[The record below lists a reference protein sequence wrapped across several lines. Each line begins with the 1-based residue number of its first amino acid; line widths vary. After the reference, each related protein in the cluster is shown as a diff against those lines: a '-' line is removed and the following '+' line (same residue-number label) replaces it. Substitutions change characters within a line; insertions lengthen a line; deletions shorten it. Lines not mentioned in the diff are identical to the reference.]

1 MKSPSPV
8 KLTLVVASVILCWAY
23 SPIGVHMGLHSYS
36 PGQLALL
43 RFLIASVFMGAVA
56 LVLGIGRPRLR
67 DVPWLLVL
75 GFFGVFLHHTSLN
88 YGQQWVTAAASSV
101 LAQSAPLFSVLIA
114 FVCLKERVSL
124 WRWSCVLLG
133 LLGVLVVIWGDQ
145 GISDIDPRG
154 LLILLA
160 AVSWSVY
167 FAIQKHY
174 AHRYSPLTMACY
186 MVWAGTLMLCVNLP
200 GLPAAVAQAP
210 LAENLAVLVL
220 GIFPSALAY
229 LAWGYVLKHVEVS
242 RASVAMYLIPPVAM
256 VLAATLL
263 GEHIA
268 VQVMLGAVIVLASVA
283 AISLEGR
290 WRSVVQAERTQAVA
304 VEVLG
309 DKGVAEIHGGLVGQG
324 HPHFTATAREL
335 RGRLHGMARP

>member
-1 MKSPSPV
+1 MNTPSRL
-8 KLTLVVASVILCWAY
+8 KLTLVTASVILCWAY
-23 SPIGVHMGLHSYS
+23 SPIGVHLGLHSYS

-43 RFLIASVFMGAVA
+43 RFLIASLFMAGVA
-56 LVLGIGRPRLR
+56 LVLGIGRPRWR

-75 GFFGVFLHHTSLN
+75 GFFGVFLHHTALN

-114 FVCLKERVSL
+114 FWVLKERLSVWRWVCVSL
-124 WRWSCVLLG
+124 G
-133 LLGVLVVIWGDQ
+133 LVGVGVVICGDR
-145 GISDIDPRG
+145 GIGEIDPRG
-154 LLILLA
+154 VLILLA
-160 AVSWSVY
+160 ALSWSVY
-167 FAIQKHY
+167 FALQKHY

-200 GLPAAVAQAP
+200 GLPAAVLRAP
-210 LAENLAVLVL
+210 LTENLAVLVL

-242 RASVAMYLIPPVAM
+242 RASVAMYLIPSVAM
-256 VLAATLL
+256 LMAATLL
-263 GEHIA
+263 GE
-268 VQVMLGAVIVLASVA
+268 QVTPWVVLGALIVLASVA

-290 WRSVVQAERTQAVA
+290 RRLVVQAECAQPVA

-309 DKGVAEIHGGLVGQG
+309 DEGIAEVQI
-324 HPHFTATAREL
+324 R
-335 RGRLHGMARP
+335 R

>member
-1 MKSPSPV
+1 MNNPSPL
-8 KLTLVVASVILCWAY
+8 KLTLVIASVILCWAY

-43 RFLIASVFMGAVA
+43 RFLIASVFMGGVA
-56 LVLGIGRPRLR
+56 LVMGIGRPRLR
-67 DVPWLLVL
+67 DFPWLLVL

-114 FVCLKERVSL
+114 FFCLKERVSA
-124 WRWSCVLLG
+124 WRWGCVLLG

-145 GISDIDPRG
+145 GLGEIDPRG

-167 FAIQKHY
+167 FALQKHY

-200 GLPAAVAQAP
+200 GLPAAVVQAP
-210 LAENLAVLVL
+210 LAENVAVLVL

-256 VLAATLL
+256 VMAATLL

-268 VQVMLGAVIVLASVA
+268 LQVMMGGVIVLASVA

-290 WRSVVQAERTQAVA
+290 WRLVVQTKRTQTLAI
-304 VEVLG
+304 EV
-309 DKGVAEIHGGLVGQG
+309 QG
-324 HPHFTATAREL
+324 R
-335 RGRLHGMARP
+335 R

>member
-1 MKSPSPV
+1 MNTPSPV
-8 KLTLVVASVILCWAY
+8 KLTLVIASVILCWAY

-67 DVPWLLVL
+67 DVSWLLVL

-124 WRWSCVLLG
+124 WRWSCVVLG

-145 GISDIDPRG
+145 GVSDIDPRG

-256 VLAATLL
+256 VMAATLL

-309 DKGVAEIHGGLVGQG
+309 DKGVTEIHGG
-324 HPHFTATAREL
+324 R
-335 RGRLHGMARP
+335 

>member
-1 MKSPSPV
+1 MNNPSPA
-8 KLTLVVASVILCWAY
+8 KLTLVIASVILCWAY

-43 RFLIASVFMGAVA
+43 RFLIASVFMGGVA
-56 LVLGIGRPRLR
+56 LVMGIGRPRLR
-67 DVPWLLVL
+67 DFPWLLVL

-114 FVCLKERVSL
+114 FFCLKERVSA
-124 WRWSCVLLG
+124 WRWACVLLG
-133 LLGVLVVIWGDQ
+133 LLGVMVVIWGDQ
-145 GISDIDPRG
+145 GLGEIDPRG

-167 FAIQKHY
+167 FALQKHY

-200 GLPAAVAQAP
+200 GLPAAVVQAP
-210 LAENLAVLVL
+210 LAENVAVLVL

-256 VLAATLL
+256 VMAATLL

-268 VQVMLGAVIVLASVA
+268 LQVMMGGVIVLASVA

-290 WRSVVQAERTQAVA
+290 WRLVVQTKRTQTLAI
-304 VEVLG
+304 EV
-309 DKGVAEIHGGLVGQG
+309 QG
-324 HPHFTATAREL
+324 R
-335 RGRLHGMARP
+335 R

>member
-1 MKSPSPV
+1 MNNPSPP
-8 KLTLVVASVILCWAY
+8 KLTLVIASVILCWAY

-43 RFLIASVFMGAVA
+43 RFLIASVFMGGVA
-56 LVLGIGRPRLR
+56 LVMGIGRPRLR
-67 DVPWLLVL
+67 DFPWLLVL

-114 FVCLKERVSL
+114 FFCLKERVSA
-124 WRWSCVLLG
+124 WRWGCVLLG

-145 GISDIDPRG
+145 GLGEIDPRG

-167 FAIQKHY
+167 FALQKHY

-200 GLPAAVAQAP
+200 GLPAAVVQAP
-210 LAENLAVLVL
+210 LAENVAVLVL

-256 VLAATLL
+256 VMAATLL

-268 VQVMLGAVIVLASVA
+268 LQVMMGGVIVLASVA

-290 WRSVVQAERTQAVA
+290 WRLVVQTKRTQTVA
-304 VEVLG
+304 IEVQ
-309 DKGVAEIHGGLVGQG
+309 GQ
-324 HPHFTATAREL
+324 R
-335 RGRLHGMARP
+335 

>member
-1 MKSPSPV
+1 MNAPSPV
-8 KLTLVVASVILCWAY
+8 KLTLVIASVILCWAY

-43 RFLIASVFMGAVA
+43 RFLIASLFMGGVA
-56 LVLGIGRPRLR
+56 LVMGIGRPRLR

-75 GFFGVFLHHTSLN
+75 GFFGVFLHHTAIN

-114 FVCLKERVSL
+114 FFCLKERVSA
-124 WRWSCVLLG
+124 WRWGCVLLG

-145 GISDIDPRG
+145 GLGEIDPRG

-167 FAIQKHY
+167 FALQKHY

-200 GLPAAVAQAP
+200 GLPAAVVQAP
-210 LAENLAVLVL
+210 LAENVAVLVL

-256 VLAATLL
+256 VMAATLL

-268 VQVMLGAVIVLASVA
+268 VQVMLGAVIVPASVA

-290 WRSVVQAERTQAVA
+290 WRSVVQAEDAQAVA

-309 DKGVAEIHGGLVGQG
+309 DEGITEVHG
-324 HPHFTATAREL
+324 R
-335 RGRLHGMARP
+335 R

>member
-1 MKSPSPV
+1 MNAPSPV
-8 KLTLVVASVILCWAY
+8 KLTLVIASVILCWAY
-23 SPIGVHMGLHSYS
+23 SPIGVHIGLHSYS

-43 RFLIASVFMGAVA
+43 RFLIASVFMGGVA
-56 LVLGIGRPRLR
+56 LVMGIGRPRLR
-67 DVPWLLVL
+67 DFSWLLVL
-75 GFFGVFLHHTSLN
+75 GFFGVFLHHTAIN

-114 FVCLKERVSL
+114 FFCLKERVSA
-124 WRWSCVLLG
+124 WRWGCVLLG

-145 GISDIDPRG
+145 GVGEIDPRG
-154 LLILLA
+154 VLILLA

-167 FAIQKHY
+167 FALQKHY

-200 GLPAAVAQAP
+200 GLPAAVVQAP
-210 LAENLAVLVL
+210 FAENVAVVVL

-256 VLAATLL
+256 VMAATLL

-290 WRSVVQAERTQAVA
+290 WWSVVQAKRAQAVA

-309 DKGVAEIHGGLVGQG
+309 DEGVAEVHG
-324 HPHFTATAREL
+324 R
-335 RGRLHGMARP
+335 R

>member
-1 MKSPSPV
+1 MNTPSPV
-8 KLTLVVASVILCWAY
+8 KLTLVIASVILCWAY

-43 RFLIASVFMGAVA
+43 RFLIASVFMGVVA
-56 LVLGIGRPRLR
+56 LVMGIGRPRLR

-75 GFFGVFLHHTSLN
+75 GFFGVFLHHTAIN

-114 FVCLKERVSL
+114 FFCLKERVSA
-124 WRWSCVLLG
+124 WRWGCVLLG

-145 GISDIDPRG
+145 GVGDIDPRG
-154 LLILLA
+154 ALILLA

-167 FAIQKHY
+167 FALQKHY
-174 AHRYSPLTMACY
+174 AHCYSPLTMACY
-186 MVWAGTLMLCVNLP
+186 MVWTGTLMLCVNLP
-200 GLPAAVAQAP
+200 GLPAAVLQAP
-210 LAENLAVLVL
+210 LPENLAVLVL

-256 VLAATLL
+256 VMAATLL

-268 VQVMLGAVIVLASVA
+268 LQVMLGAVIVLASVA

-290 WRSVVQAERTQAVA
+290 WRSVVQAKRAQAVA
-304 VEVLG
+304 IEVLG
-309 DKGVAEIHGGLVGQG
+309 DEGVAEVQ
-324 HPHFTATAREL
+324 AR
-335 RGRLHGMARP
+335 R

>member
-1 MKSPSPV
+1 MNTPSPV
-8 KLTLVVASVILCWAY
+8 KLTLVIASVILCWAY

-43 RFLIASVFMGAVA
+43 RFLIASLFMGGVA
-56 LVLGIGRPRLR
+56 LVMGIGRPRLR

-75 GFFGVFLHHTSLN
+75 GFFGVFLHHTAIN

-101 LAQSAPLFSVLIA
+101 LAQSAPLFSVLVA
-114 FVCLKERVSL
+114 FFCLKERVSA
-124 WRWSCVLLG
+124 WRWGCVLLG

-145 GISDIDPRG
+145 GLGEIDPRG

-167 FAIQKHY
+167 FALQKHY

-200 GLPAAVAQAP
+200 GLPAAVVQAP
-210 LAENLAVLVL
+210 LAENVAVLVL

-256 VLAATLL
+256 VMAATLL

-290 WRSVVQAERTQAVA
+290 WWSVVQAKRAQAVA

-309 DKGVAEIHGGLVGQG
+309 DEGVAEVHG
-324 HPHFTATAREL
+324 R
-335 RGRLHGMARP
+335 R

>member
-1 MKSPSPV
+1 MNTPSPL
-8 KLTLVVASVILCWAY
+8 KLTLVIAGVILCWAY

-43 RFLIASVFMGAVA
+43 RFLIASVFMAGVA
-56 LVLGIGRPRLR
+56 LAAGIGRPRLR
-67 DVPWLLVL
+67 DLPWLLVL

-88 YGQQWVTAAASSV
+88 HGQQWVTAAASSV

-114 FVCLKERVSL
+114 SLCLKERVSA
-124 WRWSCVLLG
+124 WRWGCVLLG
-133 LLGVLVVIWGDQ
+133 LAGVLIVVWGDA
-145 GISDIDPRG
+145 GRGEFDPRG

-160 AVSWSVY
+160 AVSWSIY

-200 GLPAAVAQAP
+200 GLPGAVMRAP
-210 LAENLAVLVL
+210 LPENLSVLVL

-256 VLAATLL
+256 VMAATLL

-268 VQVMLGAVIVLASVA
+268 LQVMLGGVLVLASVA
-283 AISLEGR
+283 AIALEGR
-290 WRSVVQAERTQAVA
+290 RRSVAQAERPQPVA

-309 DKGVAEIHGGLVGQG
+309 DKGVAEIHGG
-324 HPHFTATAREL
+324 R
-335 RGRLHGMARP
+335 

>member
-1 MKSPSPV
+1 MNTPSRL
-8 KLTLVVASVILCWAY
+8 KLTLVTASVILCWAY
-23 SPIGVHMGLHSYS
+23 SPIGVHLGLHSYS

-43 RFLIASVFMGAVA
+43 RFLIASLFMAGVA
-56 LVLGIGRPRLR
+56 LVLGIGRPRWR

-75 GFFGVFLHHTSLN
+75 GFFGVFLHHTALN

-114 FVCLKERVSL
+114 FLVLKERVSV
-124 WRWSCVLLG
+124 WRWVCVSLG
-133 LLGVLVVIWGDQ
+133 LVGVGVVICGDR
-145 GISDIDPRG
+145 GIGEIDPRG
-154 LLILLA
+154 VLILLA
-160 AVSWSVY
+160 ALSWSVY
-167 FAIQKHY
+167 FALQKHY
-174 AHRYSPLTMACY
+174 AYRYSPLTMACY

-200 GLPAAVAQAP
+200 GLPAAVLRAP
-210 LAENLAVLVL
+210 LTENLAVLVL

-256 VLAATLL
+256 LMAATLL
-263 GEHIA
+263 GE
-268 VQVMLGAVIVLASVA
+268 QVTAWVVLGALIVLASVA

-290 WRSVVQAERTQAVA
+290 RRLVVQAECAQPVA

-309 DKGVAEIHGGLVGQG
+309 DEGIAEVQI
-324 HPHFTATAREL
+324 R
-335 RGRLHGMARP
+335 R

>member
-1 MKSPSPV
+1 MNNPSPA
-8 KLTLVVASVILCWAY
+8 KLTLVIASVILCWAY

-43 RFLIASVFMGAVA
+43 RFLIASVFMGGVA
-56 LVLGIGRPRLR
+56 LVMGIGRPRLR
-67 DVPWLLVL
+67 DFPWLLVL

-114 FVCLKERVSL
+114 FFCLKERVSA
-124 WRWSCVLLG
+124 WRWGCVLLG
-133 LLGVLVVIWGDQ
+133 LFGVLVVIWGDQ
-145 GISDIDPRG
+145 GLGEIDPRG

-167 FAIQKHY
+167 FALQKHY

-200 GLPAAVAQAP
+200 GLPAAVVQAP
-210 LAENLAVLVL
+210 LAENVAVLVL

-256 VLAATLL
+256 VMAATLL

-268 VQVMLGAVIVLASVA
+268 LQVMMGGVIVLASVA

-290 WRSVVQAERTQAVA
+290 WRLVVQTKRTQTLAIE
-304 VEVLG
+304 VE
-309 DKGVAEIHGGLVGQG
+309 
-324 HPHFTATAREL
+324 
-335 RGRLHGMARP
+335 GRR

>member
-1 MKSPSPV
+1 MNTPSRV
-8 KLTLVVASVILCWAY
+8 KLTLVTASVILCWAY
-23 SPIGVHMGLHSYS
+23 SPIGVHLGLHSYS

-43 RFLIASVFMGAVA
+43 RFLIASLFMAGVA
-56 LVLGIGRPRLR
+56 LVLGIGRPRWR

-75 GFFGVFLHHTSLN
+75 GFFGVFLHHTALN

-114 FVCLKERVSL
+114 FLVLKERVSV
-124 WRWSCVLLG
+124 WRWACVSLG
-133 LLGVLVVIWGDQ
+133 LVGVGVVICGDR
-145 GISDIDPRG
+145 GIGEIDPRG
-154 LLILLA
+154 VLILLA
-160 AVSWSVY
+160 ALSWSVY
-167 FAIQKHY
+167 FALQKHY

-200 GLPAAVAQAP
+200 GLPAAVLRAP
-210 LAENLAVLVL
+210 LTENLAVLVL

-256 VLAATLL
+256 LMAATLL
-263 GEHIA
+263 GE
-268 VQVMLGAVIVLASVA
+268 QVTPWVVLGALIVLASVA

-290 WRSVVQAERTQAVA
+290 WRLVVQAECAQPVA

-309 DKGVAEIHGGLVGQG
+309 DEGIAEVQI
-324 HPHFTATAREL
+324 R
-335 RGRLHGMARP
+335 R

>member
-1 MKSPSPV
+1 MNTPSRV
-8 KLTLVVASVILCWAY
+8 KLTLVTASVILCWAY
-23 SPIGVHMGLHSYS
+23 SPIGVHLGLHSYS

-43 RFLIASVFMGAVA
+43 RFLIASLFMAGVA
-56 LVLGIGRPRLR
+56 LVLGIGRPRWR

-75 GFFGVFLHHTSLN
+75 GFFGVFLHHTALN

-114 FVCLKERVSL
+114 FLVLKERVSV
-124 WRWSCVLLG
+124 WRWVCVSLG
-133 LLGVLVVIWGDQ
+133 LVGVGVVICGDR
-145 GISDIDPRG
+145 GIGEIDPRG
-154 LLILLA
+154 VLILLA
-160 AVSWSVY
+160 ALSWSVY
-167 FAIQKHY
+167 FALQKHY
-174 AHRYSPLTMACY
+174 THRYSPLTMACY

-200 GLPAAVAQAP
+200 GLPAAVLRAP
-210 LAENLAVLVL
+210 LTENLAVLVL

-256 VLAATLL
+256 LMAATLL
-263 GEHIA
+263 GE
-268 VQVMLGAVIVLASVA
+268 QVTPWVVLGALIVLASVA

-290 WRSVVQAERTQAVA
+290 RRLVVQAECAQPVA

-309 DKGVAEIHGGLVGQG
+309 DEGIAEVQI
-324 HPHFTATAREL
+324 R
-335 RGRLHGMARP
+335 R

>member
-1 MKSPSPV
+1 MNNPSLA
-8 KLTLVVASVILCWAY
+8 KLTLVIASVILCWAY

-43 RFLIASVFMGAVA
+43 RFLIASVFMGGVA
-56 LVLGIGRPRLR
+56 LVMGIGRPRLR
-67 DVPWLLVL
+67 DFPWLLVL

-114 FVCLKERVSL
+114 FFCLKERVSA
-124 WRWSCVLLG
+124 WRWGCVLLG

-145 GISDIDPRG
+145 GLGEIDPRG

-167 FAIQKHY
+167 FALQKHY

-200 GLPAAVAQAP
+200 GLPAAVVQAP
-210 LAENLAVLVL
+210 LAENVAVLVL

-256 VLAATLL
+256 VMAATLL

-268 VQVMLGAVIVLASVA
+268 LQVMLGGVIVLASVA

-290 WRSVVQAERTQAVA
+290 WRLVVQTKRTQTLAI
-304 VEVLG
+304 EV
-309 DKGVAEIHGGLVGQG
+309 QG
-324 HPHFTATAREL
+324 R
-335 RGRLHGMARP
+335 R

>member
-43 RFLIASVFMGAVA
+43 RFLIASVFMGGVA
-56 LVLGIGRPRLR
+56 LVMGIGRPRLR
-67 DVPWLLVL
+67 DFPWLLVL

-114 FVCLKERVSL
+114 FFCLKERVSA
-124 WRWSCVLLG
+124 WRWGCVLLG
-133 LLGVLVVIWGDQ
+133 LAGVLVVVWGDQ
-145 GISDIDPRG
+145 GVGDIDPRG

-160 AVSWSVY
+160 ALSWSVY
-167 FAIQKHY
+167 FALQKHY

-200 GLPAAVAQAP
+200 GLPAAVVQAP
-210 LAENLAVLVL
+210 LAENVAVLVL

-256 VLAATLL
+256 VMAATLL

-268 VQVMLGAVIVLASVA
+268 LQVMMGGVIVLASVA

-290 WRSVVQAERTQAVA
+290 WRSVVQTKRTQTVA
-304 VEVLG
+304 IEVE
-309 DKGVAEIHGGLVGQG
+309 GQ
-324 HPHFTATAREL
+324 R
-335 RGRLHGMARP
+335 

>member
-1 MKSPSPV
+1 MNTPSRV
-8 KLTLVVASVILCWAY
+8 KLTLVTASVILCWAY
-23 SPIGVHMGLHSYS
+23 SPIGVHLGLHSYS

-43 RFLIASVFMGAVA
+43 RFLIASLFMAGVA
-56 LVLGIGRPRLR
+56 LVLGIGRPRWR
-67 DVPWLLVL
+67 DVPWLLLL
-75 GFFGVFLHHTSLN
+75 GFFGVFLHHTALN

-114 FVCLKERVSL
+114 FLVLKERVSV
-124 WRWSCVLLG
+124 WRWVCVSLG
-133 LLGVLVVIWGDQ
+133 LVGVGVVICGDR
-145 GISDIDPRG
+145 GIGEIDPRG
-154 LLILLA
+154 VLILLA
-160 AVSWSVY
+160 ALSWSVY
-167 FAIQKHY
+167 FALQKHY

-200 GLPAAVAQAP
+200 GLPAAVLRAP
-210 LAENLAVLVL
+210 LTENLAVLVL

-256 VLAATLL
+256 LMAATLL
-263 GEHIA
+263 GEQ
-268 VQVMLGAVIVLASVA
+268 VTPWVMLGALIVLASVA

-290 WRSVVQAERTQAVA
+290 RRLVAQAECAQPVA

-309 DKGVAEIHGGLVGQG
+309 DEGIAEVQI
-324 HPHFTATAREL
+324 R
-335 RGRLHGMARP
+335 R

>member
-1 MKSPSPV
+1 MNTPSPV
-8 KLTLVVASVILCWAY
+8 KLTLVIASVILSWAY

-309 DKGVAEIHGGLVGQG
+309 DKGVAEIHGG
-324 HPHFTATAREL
+324 R
-335 RGRLHGMARP
+335 

>member
-1 MKSPSPV
+1 MNNPSPA
-8 KLTLVVASVILCWAY
+8 KLTLVIASVILCWAY

-43 RFLIASVFMGAVA
+43 RFLIASVFMGGVA
-56 LVLGIGRPRLR
+56 LVMGIGRPRLR
-67 DVPWLLVL
+67 DFPWLLVL

-114 FVCLKERVSL
+114 FFCLKERVSA
-124 WRWSCVLLG
+124 WRWGCVLLG
-133 LLGVLVVIWGDQ
+133 LLGVMVVIWGDQ
-145 GISDIDPRG
+145 GLGEIDPRG

-167 FAIQKHY
+167 FALQKHY

-200 GLPAAVAQAP
+200 GLPAAVVQAP
-210 LAENLAVLVL
+210 LAENVAVLVL

-256 VLAATLL
+256 VMAATLL

-268 VQVMLGAVIVLASVA
+268 LQVMLGGVIVLASVA

-290 WRSVVQAERTQAVA
+290 WRSIVQTKRTQTLAIE
-304 VEVLG
+304 VE
-309 DKGVAEIHGGLVGQG
+309 
-324 HPHFTATAREL
+324 
-335 RGRLHGMARP
+335 GRR

>member
-1 MKSPSPV
+1 MNNPSPA
-8 KLTLVVASVILCWAY
+8 KLTLVIASVILCWAY

-43 RFLIASVFMGAVA
+43 RFLIASVFMGGVA
-56 LVLGIGRPRLR
+56 LVMGIGRPRLR
-67 DVPWLLVL
+67 DFPWLLVL

-114 FVCLKERVSL
+114 FFCLKERVSA
-124 WRWSCVLLG
+124 WRWACVLLG
-133 LLGVLVVIWGDQ
+133 LLGVMVVIWGDQ
-145 GISDIDPRG
+145 GLGEIDPRG

-167 FAIQKHY
+167 FALQKHY

-200 GLPAAVAQAP
+200 GLPAAVVQAP
-210 LAENLAVLVL
+210 LAENVAVLVL

-256 VLAATLL
+256 VMAATLL

-268 VQVMLGAVIVLASVA
+268 LQVMMGGVIVLASVA

-290 WRSVVQAERTQAVA
+290 WRSIVQTKRTQTVA
-304 VEVLG
+304 IEV
-309 DKGVAEIHGGLVGQG
+309 QG
-324 HPHFTATAREL
+324 R
-335 RGRLHGMARP
+335 R

>member
-1 MKSPSPV
+1 MNNPSPA
-8 KLTLVVASVILCWAY
+8 KLTLVIASVILCWAY

-43 RFLIASVFMGAVA
+43 RFLIASVFMGGVA
-56 LVLGIGRPRLR
+56 LVMGIGRPRLR
-67 DVPWLLVL
+67 DFPWLLVL

-114 FVCLKERVSL
+114 FFCLKERVSA
-124 WRWSCVLLG
+124 WRWACVLLG

-145 GISDIDPRG
+145 GLGEIDPRG

-167 FAIQKHY
+167 FALQKHY

-200 GLPAAVAQAP
+200 GLPAAVVQAP
-210 LAENLAVLVL
+210 LAENVAVLVL

-256 VLAATLL
+256 VMAATLL

-268 VQVMLGAVIVLASVA
+268 LQVMMGGVIVLASVA

-290 WRSVVQAERTQAVA
+290 WRLVVQTKRTQTLAI
-304 VEVLG
+304 EV
-309 DKGVAEIHGGLVGQG
+309 QG
-324 HPHFTATAREL
+324 R
-335 RGRLHGMARP
+335 R

>member
-43 RFLIASVFMGAVA
+43 RFLIASVFMGGVA
-56 LVLGIGRPRLR
+56 LVMGIGRPRLR
-67 DVPWLLVL
+67 DFPWLLVL

-114 FVCLKERVSL
+114 FFCLKERVSA
-124 WRWSCVLLG
+124 WRWGCVLLG

-145 GISDIDPRG
+145 GLGEIDPRG

-167 FAIQKHY
+167 FALQKHY

-200 GLPAAVAQAP
+200 GLPAAVVQAP
-210 LAENLAVLVL
+210 LAENVAVLVL

-256 VLAATLL
+256 VMAATLL

-268 VQVMLGAVIVLASVA
+268 LQVMMGGVIVLASVA

-290 WRSVVQAERTQAVA
+290 WRSIVQTKRTQTVA
-304 VEVLG
+304 IEVQ
-309 DKGVAEIHGGLVGQG
+309 GQ
-324 HPHFTATAREL
+324 R
-335 RGRLHGMARP
+335 

>member
-1 MKSPSPV
+1 MNTPSPL
-8 KLTLVVASVILCWAY
+8 KLTLVIASVILCWAY
-23 SPIGVHMGLHSYS
+23 SPIGVHMGLHSYG

-43 RFLIASVFMGAVA
+43 RFLIASVFMAGVA
-56 LVLGIGRPRLR
+56 LVMGIGRPRLW
-67 DVPWLLVL
+67 DLPWLLVL
-75 GFFGVFLHHTSLN
+75 SFFGVFLHHTSLN
-88 YGQQWVTAAASSV
+88 YGQQFVTAGASSV

-114 FVCLKERVSL
+114 FFCLKERVSL

-133 LLGVLVVIWGDQ
+133 LLGVLVVIWGDH
-145 GISDIDPRG
+145 GVGNIDPRG
-154 LLILLA
+154 LLLLLA
-160 AVSWSVY
+160 AVSWSLY

-186 MVWAGTLMLCVNLP
+186 MVWGGTLMLCVNLP
-200 GLPAAVAQAP
+200 GLSSAVVQAP
-210 LAENLAVLVL
+210 LPENLAVLVL

-256 VLAATLL
+256 MMAATLL
-263 GEHIA
+263 GEHITLQV
-268 VQVMLGAVIVLASVA
+268 VQGGVIVLASVA

-290 WRSVVQAERTQAVA
+290 WRSVAQAKRAQPVA

-309 DKGVAEIHGGLVGQG
+309 DEGVAEIQGG
-324 HPHFTATAREL
+324 R
-335 RGRLHGMARP
+335 

>member
-1 MKSPSPV
+1 MNTPSRL
-8 KLTLVVASVILCWAY
+8 KLTLVTASVILCWAY
-23 SPIGVHMGLHSYS
+23 SPIGVHLGLHSYS

-43 RFLIASVFMGAVA
+43 RFLIASLFMAGVA
-56 LVLGIGRPRLR
+56 LVLGIGRPRWR

-75 GFFGVFLHHTSLN
+75 GFFGVFLHHTALN

-114 FVCLKERVSL
+114 FLVLKERVSV
-124 WRWSCVLLG
+124 WRCVCVSLG
-133 LLGVLVVIWGDQ
+133 LVGVGVVICGDR
-145 GISDIDPRG
+145 GIGEIDPRG
-154 LLILLA
+154 VLILLA
-160 AVSWSVY
+160 ALSWSVY
-167 FAIQKHY
+167 FALQKHY

-200 GLPAAVAQAP
+200 GLPAAVLRAP
-210 LAENLAVLVL
+210 LTENLAVLVL

-256 VLAATLL
+256 LMAATLL
-263 GEHIA
+263 GE
-268 VQVMLGAVIVLASVA
+268 QVTPWVVLGALIVLASVA

-290 WRSVVQAERTQAVA
+290 RRLVVQAECAQSVA

-309 DKGVAEIHGGLVGQG
+309 DEGIAEVQI
-324 HPHFTATAREL
+324 R
-335 RGRLHGMARP
+335 R

>member
-1 MKSPSPV
+1 MNTPSRV
-8 KLTLVVASVILCWAY
+8 KLTLVTASVILCWAY
-23 SPIGVHMGLHSYS
+23 SPIGVHLGLHSYS

-43 RFLIASVFMGAVA
+43 RFLIASLFMAGVA
-56 LVLGIGRPRLR
+56 LVLGIGRPRWR

-75 GFFGVFLHHTSLN
+75 GFFGVFLHHTALN

-114 FVCLKERVSL
+114 FLVLKERVSV
-124 WRWSCVLLG
+124 WRWACVLLG
-133 LLGVLVVIWGDQ
+133 LVGVGVVICGDR
-145 GISDIDPRG
+145 GIGEIDPRG
-154 LLILLA
+154 VLILLA
-160 AVSWSVY
+160 ALSWSVY
-167 FAIQKHY
+167 FALQKHY

-200 GLPAAVAQAP
+200 GLPAAVVRAP
-210 LAENLAVLVL
+210 LTENLAVLVL

-256 VLAATLL
+256 LMAATLL
-263 GEHIA
+263 GE
-268 VQVMLGAVIVLASVA
+268 QVTPWVVLGALIVLASVA

-290 WRSVVQAERTQAVA
+290 RRLVVQAECAQPVA
-304 VEVLG
+304 VQVLG
-309 DKGVAEIHGGLVGQG
+309 DEGIAEVQI
-324 HPHFTATAREL
+324 R
-335 RGRLHGMARP
+335 R